1 MNPNVSK
8 STVFSVIVS
17 LAINSNQDLIIQTP
31 GGTIIGTPLLF
42 ENENQES
49 PSALLGKALE
59 KINSKEF
66 NKSKS
71 DSYGNVKD
79 QVIFLK
85 DVTIYN
91 SQIMNLPFM
100 TIFTDKIAGI
110 SLGTFE

>member
-8 STVFSVIVS
+8 STVFSVIIS

-31 GGTIIGTPLLF
+31 GGTIVGTPLLF
-42 ENENQES
+42 EDENQES

-71 DSYGNVKD
+71 YSDEKVQN

-91 SQIMNLPFM
+91 AQIMNIPFI
-100 TIFTDKIAGI
+100 TIFTDNIAGI